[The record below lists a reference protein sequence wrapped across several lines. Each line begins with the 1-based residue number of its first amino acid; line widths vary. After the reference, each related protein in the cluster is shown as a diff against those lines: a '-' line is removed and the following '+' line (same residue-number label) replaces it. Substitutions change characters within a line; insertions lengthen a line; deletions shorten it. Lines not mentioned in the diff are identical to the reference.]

1 MKKRDPSSYFDRQL
15 EHDDDLQ
22 DEGNFS
28 GPGVTE
34 FSLDLDTD
42 KLRNMS
48 PDELEM
54 YLRRQA
60 RNRLN
65 RNRQKRGF

>member
-1 MKKRDPSSYFDRQL
+1 MRKRDPSSYFDRQL
-15 EHDDDLQ
+15 EHEDYLQ

-42 KLRNMS
+42 KLRKMS
-48 PDELEM
+48 PEELEK
-54 YLRRQA
+54 YLRMQA
-60 RNRLN
+60 RKRPK
-65 RNRQKRGF
+65 RNRQK

>member
-1 MKKRDPSSYFDRQL
+1 MKKRDPSSYYDDRQL
-15 EHDDDLQ
+15 EHEDNLQ

-28 GPGVTE
+28 GPGVSE

-48 PDELEM
+48 PEELEK
-54 YLRRQA
+54 YLRMQA
-60 RNRLN
+60 RKRLR
-65 RNRQKRGF
+65 RNRQK

>member
-1 MKKRDPSSYFDRQL
+1 MKKRDPSSYYDDRQL
-15 EHDDDLQ
+15 EHEDDLQ

-48 PDELEM
+48 PDELEI
-54 YLRRQA
+54 YLRREA
-60 RNRLN
+60 RRRRN
-65 RNRQKRGF
+65 RNRWK

>member
-1 MKKRDPSSYFDRQL
+1 MKKRDPSSYYDDRQL
-15 EHDDDLQ
+15 EHEDDLQ

-48 PDELEM
+48 PEELEK
-54 YLRRQA
+54 YLRMQA
-60 RNRLN
+60 GKRLK
-65 RNRQKRGF
+65 RNRQK

>member
-1 MKKRDPSSYFDRQL
+1 MKKRDRSSYSDRQL
-15 EHDDDLQ
+15 EHEDDLG
-22 DEGNFS
+22 DERNFS

-48 PDELEM
+48 PDELEK

-60 RNRLN
+60 RKRLN
-65 RNRQKRGF
+65 RNRQK

>member
-15 EHDDDLQ
+15 EHEDNLQ

-28 GPGVTE
+28 GREVAE

-48 PDELEM
+48 PDELEK

-60 RNRLN
+60 RKRLN
-65 RNRQKRGF
+65 RNRQK

>member
-1 MKKRDPSSYFDRQL
+1 MRKRNQPRYKQVER
-15 EHDDDLQ
+15 
-22 DEGNFS
+22 DENIESGRDFS

-48 PDELEM
+48 PDELEI
-54 YLRRQA
+54 YLRREA
-60 RNRLN
+60 RRRRN
-65 RNRQKRGF
+65 RNRWK

>member
-1 MKKRDPSSYFDRQL
+1 MKKRDPFSYFDRQL
-15 EHDDDLQ
+15 KHADNLE

-48 PDELEM
+48 PDELEI
-54 YLRRQA
+54 YLRREA
-60 RNRLN
+60 RRRRN
-65 RNRQKRGF
+65 RNRWK

>member
-1 MKKRDPSSYFDRQL
+1 MKKGDRSSYFDGQL
-15 EHDDDLQ
+15 DHKDDLE
-22 DEGNFS
+22 DEENFS
-28 GPGVTE
+28 GPGIIE

-48 PDELEM
+48 PDELEK

-60 RNRLN
+60 RKRPT
-65 RNRQKRGF
+65 RNRRK

>member
-1 MKKRDPSSYFDRQL
+1 MKKRDPSSLFDRQL

-48 PDELEM
+48 PEELEK
-54 YLRRQA
+54 YLRMQA
-60 RNRLN
+60 RKRLK
-65 RNRQKRGF
+65 RNRQK